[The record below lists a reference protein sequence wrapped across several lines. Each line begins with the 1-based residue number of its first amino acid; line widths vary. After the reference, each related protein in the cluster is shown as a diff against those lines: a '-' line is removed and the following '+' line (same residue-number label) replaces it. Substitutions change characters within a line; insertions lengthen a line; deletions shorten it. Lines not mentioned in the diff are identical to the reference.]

1 LIKRF
6 RYQIAIFLSVVGP
19 GIITANVDNDSGGIF
34 TYSQAGAKYGYLPLW
49 TLIPITLLLIVTQE
63 MCSRMGAVTGKGLSD
78 LIREEFGLRTTFFM
92 MIALVLT
99 NFTNVIAEFAGIASS
114 LELFHISRYI
124 SVPICAVAVW
134 LLVVRGTY
142 SSVEKIFLVACA
154 LYVTYIISAF
164 LLKPN
169 WKEAA
174 IYSVKPILMFDT
186 GYITML
192 IAMVGTSIAPW
203 MQFYLQSA
211 IVEKGI
217 TAREYV
223 QSRVEVIVGCIM
235 TDVVA
240 FFIIVSC
247 AAAIWAHG
255 AKDINDAADAAVAL
269 KPFGQ
274 YAYLLFSAGLFN
286 ASFFAACILPLST
299 VFTVCE
305 GLGFESGVD
314 KRFNEA
320 PEFYW
325 LYTLLVVL
333 GAGVI
338 LWPNFP
344 LVKMILW
351 SQVLN
356 GVLLPVILIYMV
368 LLINKKS
375 LMKEWTNSAAYNAV
389 AWVSVVIMIGLT
401 LALASITIQQMGHPA
416 GAAVQPGSKPLAS
429 SFTQMQSNDSG
440 RHSLKTNVAKS
451 GAAHVIGELFGIGKF
466 AH

>member
-1 LIKRF
+1 MLKRF

-19 GIITANVDNDSGGIF
+19 GLITANVDNDSGGIL

-78 LIREEFGLRTTFFM
+78 LIREEFGLRTTFFL

-99 NFTNVIAEFAGIASS
+99 NFTNVVAEFAGIATS
-114 LELFHISRYI
+114 LELFSISRYI
-124 SVPICAVAVW
+124 SVPICALAVW
-134 LLVVRGTY
+134 LLIVRGNY
-142 SSVEKIFLVACA
+142 RSVEKVFLVACT
-154 LYVTYIISAF
+154 LYVTYIFSAF
-164 LLKPN
+164 LLKPD
-169 WKEAA
+169 WKQAA
-174 IYSVKPILMFDT
+174 INSVKPILMLDT
-186 GYITML
+186 DYIVML

-217 TAREYV
+217 TAKEYV
-223 QSRVEVIVGCIM
+223 QSRIEVIVGCIL

-247 AAAIWAHG
+247 AAAIWEHG
-255 AKDINDAADAAVAL
+255 PKDIETAKDAALGL

-314 KRFNEA
+314 KRFKEA

-333 GAGVI
+333 GAAI
-338 LWPNFP
+338 TLWPNFP

-356 GVLLPVILIYMV
+356 GVLLPFVLIYMV
-368 LLINKKS
+368 LLINKKG
-375 LMKEWTNSAAYNAV
+375 LMKEWTNSRIYNAV

-401 LALASITIQQMGHPA
+401 LTLAAITVRQMSPAASASPAESSRALAQ
-416 GAAVQPGSKPLAS
+416 VQRDNA
-429 SFTQMQSNDSG
+429 G
-440 RHSLKTNVAKS
+440 RHSFKTYILETRL
-451 GAAHVIGELFGIGKF
+451 AHLFR
-466 AH
+466 